1 MKELLIAIASGL
13 VENIIKKVSTGHNEY
28 IQYDASAPTLLI
40 DEMQGK
46 VFDENGNV
54 QLCGREKC
62 KELIMACQLVCPDI
76 DFGDLNSGF
85 MNVDKIKFY
94 VNTKL

>member
-1 MKELLIAIASGL
+1 MNNIKELY
-13 VENIIKKVSTGHNEY
+13 NE
-28 IQYDASAPTLLI
+28 
-40 DEMQGK
+40 

-62 KELIMACQLVCPDI
+62 KELIMACQLVWPDI